1 MVRRMRWQETSGVA
15 DLEWKLQASKK
26 ALAEKEAE
34 LTGIKVLRQ
43 HTPLQPPPPP
53 DLLRI

>member
-1 MVRRMRWQETSGVA
+1 MRWQETSGVA

>member
-1 MVRRMRWQETSGVA
+1 MRWQETSGVA

-43 HTPLQPPPPP
+43 HAPLQPPPPP
-53 DLLRI
+53 ALLRI